1 MTSLIESC
9 AGLVYRKEF
18 AYYFGEI
25 HRILLAILLNHH
37 QQFTSEEKEIKL
49 KNLLFKALMKWKSK
63 FSFEVLRQVLDNL
76 EVMAI
81 DVTSNLVSLKVI
93 L

>member
-1 MTSLIESC
+1 
-9 AGLVYRKEF
+9 VYRKEF

-63 FSFEVLRQVLDNL
+63 YSF
-76 EVMAI
+76 
-81 DVTSNLVSLKVI
+81 
-93 L
+93 

>member
-1 MTSLIESC
+1 M
-9 AGLVYRKEF
+9 
-18 AYYFGEI
+18 
-25 HRILLAILLNHH
+25 
-37 QQFTSEEKEIKL
+37 